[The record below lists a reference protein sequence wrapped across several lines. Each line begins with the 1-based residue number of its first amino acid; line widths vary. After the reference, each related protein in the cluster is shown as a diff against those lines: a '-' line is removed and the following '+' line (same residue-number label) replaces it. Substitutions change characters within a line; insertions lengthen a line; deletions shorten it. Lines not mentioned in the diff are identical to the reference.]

1 MVCFQTH
8 IFGSMYSYLYP
19 ITKCTWLDKCMPTG
33 YTIPFGWA
41 IMLVNSALQ
50 LNPNIYKD
58 PLAFNPW
65 RWKVCDYNLVRRN
78 EWSNQYYCCLFRE
91 IPLTTF
97 FFFFFFINGTRILT
111 HWLYLRISCLLDEEL
126 DNVQGRSILKRSW
139 LHSSMF
145 WSPNIGNLLRFMI

>member
-19 ITKCTWLDKCMPTG
+19 ITKCKWLDKCMPTG

-97 FFFFFFINGTRILT
+97 FFFFFFYKWNQD
-111 HWLYLRISCLLDEEL
+111 LDPL
-126 DNVQGRSILKRSW
+126 VVSKNFVPFGRGIRQCAGAEYTKAFMATF
-139 LHSSMF
+139 LHV
-145 WSPNIGNLLRFMI
+145 LVTKYR